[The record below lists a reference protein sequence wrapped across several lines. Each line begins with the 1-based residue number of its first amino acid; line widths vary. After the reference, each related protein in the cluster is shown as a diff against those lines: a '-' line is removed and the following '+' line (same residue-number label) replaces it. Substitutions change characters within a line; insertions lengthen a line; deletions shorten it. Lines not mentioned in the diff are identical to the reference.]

1 MCGAALARC
10 VGVLVTGL
18 GGVGFS
24 RTGSDTGGSTT
35 ACLGA
40 TVTGA
45 GMALSIGGE
54 MGKGWG

>member
-1 MCGAALARC
+1 
-10 VGVLVTGL
+10 VTGL

-40 TVTGA
+40 TATGA

-54 MGKGWG
+54 MGKGWD